1 MEHGRG
7 DLHRL
12 FAETLKNASAEQAPL
27 LAWPLVCG
35 PGVANRTRPMDFVG
49 GVLRIQV
56 PDKEWKAQLESLTG
70 DYLRAFGTLVEK
82 KKVERIEFVVPIVR
96 HQEPLGKESGG

>member
-1 MEHGRG
+1 MEHGRSE
-7 DLHRL
+7 LHRI
-12 FAETLKNASAEQAPL
+12 FTEALKNASAEQAPL

-56 PDKEWKAQLESLTG
+56 PDKEWQAQLESLTN

-82 KKVERIEFVVPIVR
+82 KKVERIEFVVPNLR
-96 HQEPLGKESGG
+96 HQEPLGRDSG

>member
-12 FAETLKNASAEQAPL
+12 FTDALKNASPDEAPI

-35 PGVANRTRPMDFVG
+35 PGVANRTKPMDFHG

-56 PDKEWKAQLESLTG
+56 PDKEWQAQLESLSN
-70 DYLRAFGTLVEK
+70 DYLRAFATLVEK
-82 KKVERIEFVVPIVR
+82 KKVTRIEFVVPNLR
-96 HQEPLGKESGG
+96 RQEPLAG

>member
-12 FAETLKNASAEQAPL
+12 FTEALKKASPDEAPL

-35 PGVANRTRPMDFVG
+35 PGVANRTKPMDFRG
-49 GVLRIQV
+49 GVLRVQV
-56 PDKEWKAQLESLTG
+56 PDKEWKAQLESLVT
-70 DYLRAFGTLVEK
+70 DYLRAFGMLVK
-82 KKVERIEFVVPIVR
+82 KKRVERIEFVVPNLR
-96 HQEPLGKESGG
+96 RQEPLAG

>member
-7 DLHRL
+7 DLHKI
-12 FAETLKNASAEQAPL
+12 FSEALKEASADQAPL

-49 GVLRIQV
+49 GLLRIQV
-56 PDKEWKAQLESLTG
+56 PDKEWKAQLDSLVN
-70 DYLRAFGTLVEK
+70 DYLRAFSTLVEK
-82 KKVERIEFVVPIVR
+82 KKVERIEFIVPNLR
-96 HQEPLGKESGG
+96 SQEPLGKEK